1 MNFRDEL
8 TKMIGGKK
16 DYSTSPLMLSYD
28 PVAKD
33 TFLKKMPSEKWK
45 LLDILKRKEIYSI
58 LSKKN
63 IKVVNSIPDENLTKV
78 VDLVKSKIQ
87 PDAPKSEQ
95 KTPAPEEKTPAPEEK
110 TPATEQKTPATEQ
123 KTPATEQ
130 TTPATEQTTPA
141 PEEKTPAPEEKTPAT
156 EEKTPE
162 PEEKTPEPEQT
173 TPAPEEKTPATE
185 ETTPEPEEKT
195 PATEET
201 TPATEQTTPAQHDLD
216 LTPNF
221 VNVFFEYV
229 NDLINDTP
237 EKSAEEKNTPS
248 TSAIDFSNPANFET
262 KKEDDAVPD
271 GWEKHISKN
280 SDPGKSYFVNKKTG
294 ETTWEK
300 PTTNASSSSASESE
314 KSSDSLPDG
323 WTAHVSENTRPGETY
338 YYNEKT
344 DETVWEKP
352 TTNASSSSSSE
363 SEKSSDSL
371 PDGWTAHVSENTKPG
386 ETYYYNEK
394 TDETVWEKPTTNA
407 SSSSASESEKSSDSL
422 PDGWTA
428 HVSEN
433 TKPGETYYY
442 NEKTDETVWEKPTT
456 NASSSSASESEK
468 SSDSLPD
475 GWTAHVSENTRPGE
489 TYYYNEKTDE
499 TVWEKPTTNASSS
512 SASESEKSSEKALKA
527 PIAGKCYKC
536 GNSNNLK
543 LKTYKLEKDKAVPV
557 YFCCFKCFE
566 GIEF

>member
-8 TKMIGGKK
+8 TKLIGGEK

-28 PVAKD
+28 SVAKD
-33 TFLKKMPSEKWK
+33 TLLKQMPSEKWK
-45 LLDILKRKEIYSI
+45 LLDILKRKEIHSLI
-58 LSKKN
+58 SKKN
-63 IKVVNSIPDENLTKV
+63 IKVVNSIPDKNLTQV
-78 VDLVKSKIQ
+78 MDLVKSKIQ
-87 PDAPKSEQ
+87 PDAAKSE
-95 KTPAPEEKTPAPEEK
+95 KTTPVPEETAPAPEETAPVPEEIAPAPEE
-110 TPATEQKTPATEQ
+110 TAPVSEEIAPVSEETAPVSEETAPVSEETAPVSEETAPVPEE
-123 KTPATEQ
+123 TA
-130 TTPATEQTTPA
+130 PA
-141 PEEKTPAPEEKTPAT
+141 PEETAPAPEETA
-156 EEKTPE
+156 
-162 PEEKTPEPEQT
+162 
-173 TPAPEEKTPATE
+173 PAPEETAP
-185 ETTPEPEEKT
+185 
-195 PATEET
+195 
-201 TPATEQTTPAQHDLD
+201 QHDLD

-229 NDLINDTP
+229 NDLMNATP
-237 EKSAEEKNTPS
+237 QKSADEKNTP
-248 TSAIDFSNPANFET
+248 TSAMDFSNPANFET
-262 KKEDDAVPD
+262 KKENDAVPD
-271 GWEKHISKN
+271 GWEKHVSKN
-280 SDPGKSYFVNKKTG
+280 SDPGKSYYVNKKTG

-300 PTTNASSSSASESE
+300 PTSNTNSSASVSEKSSDSLPDGWTAHVSENTKPGETYYYNEKTDQTVWEKPTTNTSSSASESE

-344 DETVWEKP
+344 DQTVWEKP
-352 TTNASSSSSSE
+352 TSNTSSSSSE
-363 SEKSSDSL
+363 SEKSTSNTSSSSSESEKSSKSSDSL

-394 TDETVWEKPTTNA
+394 TDQTVWEKPTTNT
-407 SSSSASESEKSSDSL
+407 SSSASESEKLSDSSDSL

-442 NEKTDETVWEKPTT
+442 NEKTDQTVWEKPTT
-456 NASSSSASESEK
+456 N
-468 SSDSLPD
+468 
-475 GWTAHVSENTRPGE
+475 T
-489 TYYYNEKTDE
+489 
-499 TVWEKPTTNASSS
+499 SS

-543 LKTYKLEKDKAVPV
+543 LKTYKLEKDKAAPV